1 LSPKKEL
8 ELLDVLLTTLSSQK
22 LLEIVLKKIQS
33 EGDLQL
39 ADLIK
44 TFQETKGE
52 ISVPLSIFSTSLPP
66 AEALCSFLRENK
78 KLSYKEIAVLIG
90 RNEKSVWAVCRRT
103 AENRQKGKK
112 GFPALSRKE
121 HLLPISIF
129 QDRSYSILESVLSY
143 LRTTY
148 RLSNPQIA
156 ALLKKSPNSIA
167 VLMKRAR
174 EKQSPQRVQHGIQG

>member
-1 LSPKKEL
+1 V
-8 ELLDVLLTTLSSQK
+8 ELLDVLLNTLSSQK

-78 KLSYKEIAVLIG
+78 KLSYKEIAALIS
-90 RNEKSVWAVCRRT
+90 RNEKNVWAACQRAKRKNKKHLK
-103 AENRQKGKK
+103 AEEKY
-112 GFPALSRKE
+112 
-121 HLLPISIF
+121 HLPVSIF
-129 QDRSYSILESVLSY
+129 KDRSYSLLENVVFY
-143 LRTTY
+143 LNRVHH
-148 RLSNPQIA
+148 LSNKEIA
-156 ALLKKSPNSIA
+156 KLMKKSPNSIA

-174 EKQSPQRVQHGIQG
+174 DKHER